1 MIVEKEL
8 KKYLIERFFHGASDR
23 VKDDEPL
30 FESGIID
37 SLGVLQLVSFIE
49 DRFGIHV
56 EDEDLVPENFD
67 TIKRIVEF
75 VENKRLSNQK
85 I

>member
-8 KKYLIERFFHGASDR
+8 KKYLIERFFHGASDC